1 MCNPNPSENITFS
14 PNILLWIENLLSCH
28 IASALQLLFS
38 SKSTQFQRN
47 CFENSGFIW
56 ISTVFHC
63 FRENIIAKFKCWER
77 AGGGKQWRVKTWW
90 RRRVLVSRNSRQTE
104 TEKTT
109 NKRQIAKLRQARES
123 QEERNSLSGD
133 NSAVHCFYL
142 RPSLSVVNVHSFEL
156 CWEDKRNAGCKKRR
170 SAPASSNPK

>member
-47 CFENSGFIW
+47 CFWKFRIYLNFHRFFIVSEKTW
-56 ISTVFHC
+56 LQSLSV
-63 FRENIIAKFKCWER
+63 ER
-77 AGGGKQWRVKTWW
+77 SGGGKQWRVKTWW

-133 NSAVHCFYL
+133 NSAVHCFYWG
-142 RPSLSVVNVHSFEL
+142 PSLSVVNVHSFEL